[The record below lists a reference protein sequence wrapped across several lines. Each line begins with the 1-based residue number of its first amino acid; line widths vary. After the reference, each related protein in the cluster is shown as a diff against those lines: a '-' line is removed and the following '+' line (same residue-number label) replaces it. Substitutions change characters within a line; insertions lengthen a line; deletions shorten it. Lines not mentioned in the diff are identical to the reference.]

1 MADDAYSWVVFA
13 VIGFLTLF
21 SYSLRV
27 LVSNF
32 FVSGSV
38 SDVCVLSIWTFRHV
52 RIGPEAKENSTVVPG
67 PAGEDIGT
75 TAGTRQPPQ
84 IVEKIVLTS
93 TPFLCV
99 SALGAFVKLQ
109 CRRLGSGAKLH
120 SSAAE
125 SNGSESRET
134 SNWNRLSFRTIFC
147 SVSFD
152 ASDREDGQHLIQC
165 Q

>member
-1 MADDAYSWVVFA
+1 VADDAYSWVVFA

-21 SYSLRV
+21 SYSLRE

-52 RIGPEAKENSTVVPG
+52 RFGPEAKENSTVVPG

-109 CRRLGSGAKLH
+109 CRRLGSGGNYIVQPRKATGARAEKLAIGTDYH
-120 SSAAE
+120 FV
-125 SNGSESRET
+125 
-134 SNWNRLSFRTIFC
+134 LSFVAFPSTQVIVRMDSI
-147 SVSFD
+147 
-152 ASDREDGQHLIQC
+152 
-165 Q
+165 